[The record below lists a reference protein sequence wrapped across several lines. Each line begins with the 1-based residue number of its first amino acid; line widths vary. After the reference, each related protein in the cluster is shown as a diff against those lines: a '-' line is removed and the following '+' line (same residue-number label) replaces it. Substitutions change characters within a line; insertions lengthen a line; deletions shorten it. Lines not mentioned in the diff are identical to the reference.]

1 MHIVIGRQK
10 HDVRERIELENMK
23 QSKQYTIGGP
33 TIARLHDHVL
43 RPEQSQSRPPMALVL
58 PRDDCTNLLLWHDA
72 LRSLQSFLQ
81 QRGAA
86 VQGAELLWYGIAVV
100 VGGERRK
107 SRSLAGC

>member
-1 MHIVIGRQK
+1 
-10 HDVRERIELENMK
+10 
-23 QSKQYTIGGP
+23 
-33 TIARLHDHVL
+33 
-43 RPEQSQSRPPMALVL
+43 MALVL